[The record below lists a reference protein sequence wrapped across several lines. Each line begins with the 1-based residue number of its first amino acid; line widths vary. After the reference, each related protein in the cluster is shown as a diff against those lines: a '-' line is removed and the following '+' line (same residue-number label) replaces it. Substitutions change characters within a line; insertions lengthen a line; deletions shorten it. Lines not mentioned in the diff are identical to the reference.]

1 MSGIYIHIPFCK
13 TRCNYCDF
21 YKTTDERL
29 IDGYVE
35 ALCKEIYL
43 RKTELKTP
51 VKTIYFG
58 GGTPSR
64 LNYTKLCKI
73 FESIS
78 SNYSIDTDAEITL
91 EANPDDLS
99 TDYIKMLCDTP
110 INRLSIGVQSFDDIE
125 LKFLSRRHNALQAID
140 SIHNSQKHGF
150 HNISIDL
157 MYGLPNQTLDIW
169 RQNLK
174 KASSIGIQHLS
185 AYHLIYEPN
194 TIITRLLEQGKINPA
209 NEDLSNDMFAL
220 LIEQMT
226 NAGFIHYEISSFA
239 KKGFISRH
247 NSSYWTGLQYLGFGP
262 SAHSFNGEARS
273 WNISSVTDYI
283 NSINS
288 GKLCY
293 DSEHL
298 SENEKYNEY
307 ILTGLR
313 TAWGIDLIKLKQH
326 FGDDYLSYCLEN
338 AKPYIE
344 SNKISI
350 EQNTMKLT
358 SNGIFT
364 SDGIMSDLM
373 IV

>member
-1 MSGIYIHIPFCK
+1 
-13 TRCNYCDF
+13 
-21 YKTTDERL
+21 
-29 IDGYVE
+29 
-35 ALCKEIYL
+35 
-43 RKTELKTP
+43 
-51 VKTIYFG
+51 
-58 GGTPSR
+58 
-64 LNYTKLCKI
+64 
-73 FESIS
+73 
-78 SNYSIDTDAEITL
+78 
-91 EANPDDLS
+91 
-99 TDYIKMLCDTP
+99 
-110 INRLSIGVQSFDDIE
+110 
-125 LKFLSRRHNALQAID
+125 
-140 SIHNSQKHGF
+140 
-150 HNISIDL
+150 

-283 NSINS
+283 KSINS

>member
-91 EANPDDLS
+91 EANPDDLT

-140 SIHNSQKHGF
+140 SIHSSQKHGF

-283 NSINS
+283 KSINS